1 MVCLKKYIENWGLK
15 FVLQTNTDET
25 AECVKMKLKVKSES
39 VREIMKQYR
48 IPLTQKQKNY
58 LRVKRV
64 LDVLVSA
71 CALIILAIPF
81 MLMAILQKI
90 SSPSEPVLF
99 RQKRVGQNSK
109 TFYILKFR
117 TMKSSAP
124 KYSSSGALQ
133 NPEVHITKL
142 GRILRNTSIDEL
154 PQLWNVLIGDMS
166 LVGPRPL
173 IRHERDVHYL
183 RRYYGVD
190 QLKPGITGWAQVNG
204 RDLLN
209 DYDKVYYDREYLRN
223 VSAIFDLEILL
234 DSVLKVLG
242 RKDIHEGIA
251 ARKRRDEFHRCE
263 IEQKDQEMQKS
274 Y

>member
-1 MVCLKKYIENWGLK
+1 M
-15 FVLQTNTDET
+15 
-25 AECVKMKLKVKSES
+25 KMKIKDRS
-39 VREIMKQYR
+39 VREIMKQHR
-48 IPLTQKQKNY
+48 IPLRHHQTKY
-58 LRVKRV
+58 LKVKRV
-64 LDVLVSA
+64 FDVIIA
-71 CALIILAIPF
+71 FFALLCLSVPLICV
-81 MLMAILQKI
+81 AILQKI
-90 SSPSEPVLF
+90 SSPTEPVLF
-99 RQKRVGQNSK
+99 RQIRVGQNSK

-124 KYSSSGALQ
+124 KYSASGALQ

-166 LVGPRPL
+166 LIGPRPL

-183 RRYYGVD
+183 RRYYGID

-204 RDLLN
+204 RDMLS

-223 VSAIFDLEILL
+223 VSAVFDLEILL

-251 ARKRRDEFHRCE
+251 SRKALEERKEMKLLE
-263 IEQKDQEMQKS
+263 EEMQHICEERTTV
-274 Y
+274 